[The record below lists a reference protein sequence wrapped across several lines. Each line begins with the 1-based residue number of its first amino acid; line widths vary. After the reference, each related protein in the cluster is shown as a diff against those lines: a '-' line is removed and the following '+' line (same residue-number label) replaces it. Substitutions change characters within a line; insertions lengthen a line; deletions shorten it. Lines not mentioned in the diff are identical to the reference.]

1 MAQDSESRLK
11 KIMDKLYYT
20 PRPRLSTLSLHRGN
34 DVIANDRALARAL
47 ALRRPV
53 EKTAPCRPWDRK
65 DLFSRLT
72 TFKAMTWFGKPKVIS
87 PLNCARR
94 GWINAEMD
102 IIVCEACGARLLF
115 STPPSWTLQ
124 QVEKAAAVFS
134 LKLDNGH
141 KLLCPWIDN
150 ACDESLASFPPSPPQ
165 VLVEGFKERSHAI
178 LRLTTLPVI
187 SSLTLDSMN
196 NPQFDRFLSAPF
208 HPSIILGNGIRLI
221 DDCRSKDLHDTTEDG
236 DCHGYYQAL
245 KIISLCGWEPR
256 LLPYTIEFED
266 KSGQSAKT
274 TTSLVSSEEIPCE
287 ATQNITH
294 CLSNSH
300 NDVGERKDSYTPLGE
315 FQYDQSSTVLD
326 CKFCGA
332 CVGLWFFKT
341 IPRPLEFFKVVID
354 SSPQSELATGTAD
367 LAHDVEVPRVE
378 NCGRG
383 DHNSIMEKP
392 FGLHLTIAGGPP
404 PTKQHFRPKISL
416 PAVSRHIRAELSYNS
431 YLRYHQDPSGKEAI
445 ACQEKGFNGHHDA
458 GSQAVGSLKR
468 KRSDIENSNS
478 QLHLEGNH
486 DDMGNGLARE
496 VGLHLEGNH
505 DDMGNGL
512 EREVGSELN
521 SIETPY
527 NTPCTDVIVRDAV
540 ASQIV
545 SVSKPIDTSE
555 SNDLV
560 SRLDE
565 SNCGDTPE
573 NDNCDPSVPAF
584 SSIIK
589 INSSTCSKAGDKGL
603 CFQTTD
609 GTSVG
614 KQDSI
619 GSAKKVSVS
628 ITREEDVDHL
638 LGNLKQP
645 QAIDFDPIKQHRPFC
660 PWISDEGKNLPGWKA
675 TLSALDDLEKDSSQ
689 QPEQTEAASDLLDE
703 ADDPIASVRKLFAS
717 PPFKRLKG
725 SR

>member
-1 MAQDSESRLK
+1 ML
-11 KIMDKLYYT
+11 
-20 PRPRLSTLSLHRGN
+20 
-34 DVIANDRALARAL
+34 
-47 ALRRPV
+47 
-53 EKTAPCRPWDRK
+53 
-65 DLFSRLT
+65 
-72 TFKAMTWFGKPKVIS
+72 
-87 PLNCARR
+87 
-94 GWINAEMD
+94 INN
-102 IIVCEACGARLLF
+102 L
-115 STPPSWTLQ
+115 
-124 QVEKAAAVFS
+124 
-134 LKLDNGH
+134 
-141 KLLCPWIDN
+141 
-150 ACDESLASFPPSPPQ
+150 
-165 VLVEGFKERSHAI
+165 
-178 LRLTTLPVI
+178 
-187 SSLTLDSMN
+187 
-196 NPQFDRFLSAPF
+196 
-208 HPSIILGNGIRLI
+208 
-221 DDCRSKDLHDTTEDG
+221 
-236 DCHGYYQAL
+236 QAL

-266 KSGQSAKT
+266 KSGTSAKI

-315 FQYDQSSTVLD
+315 FLYDQSSTVLD

-332 CVGLWFFKT
+332 CVGLWFFKA

-354 SSPQSELATGTAD
+354 SSPPSALATGTAD

-431 YLRYHQDPSGKEAI
+431 YLRNHQSSSGKEAI

-468 KRSDIENSNS
+468 KRSEIENSNS

-486 DDMGNGLARE
+486 DDMGNGLA
-496 VGLHLEGNH
+496 H
-505 DDMGNGL
+505 
-512 EREVGSELN
+512 EVGSELT
-521 SIETPY
+521 SKETPY

-540 ASQIV
+540 ANQIV

-555 SNDLV
+555 SNDFV

-573 NDNCDPSVPAF
+573 NDHCDPSVPAF

-589 INSSTCSKAGDKGL
+589 MNSSTCSKAGDKGL

-619 GSAKKVSVS
+619 EFAKKGSVS
-628 ITREEDVDHL
+628 ITREEDVDHVL
-638 LGNLKQP
+638 
-645 QAIDFDPIKQHRPFC
+645 
-660 PWISDEGKNLPGWKA
+660 GKNFL
-675 TLSALDDLEKDSSQ
+675 
-689 QPEQTEAASDLLDE
+689 
-703 ADDPIASVRKLFAS
+703 
-717 PPFKRLKG
+717 
-725 SR
+725 